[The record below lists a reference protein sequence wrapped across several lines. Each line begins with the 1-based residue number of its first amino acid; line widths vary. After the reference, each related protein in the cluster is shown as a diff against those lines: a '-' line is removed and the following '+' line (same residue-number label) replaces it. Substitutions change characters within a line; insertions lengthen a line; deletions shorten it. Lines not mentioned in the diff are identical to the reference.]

1 MIVLR
6 NIFTLSGGNVLR
18 SACIRAT
25 NKIDGYKLDHSVSWA
40 LLTQL
45 LEVSRPKLL
54 MAKNTSIKKVT

>member
-1 MIVLR
+1 M
-6 NIFTLSGGNVLR
+6 R

-25 NKIDGYKLDHSVSWA
+25 KKIDGYKLDHSVSWA

-54 MAKNTSIKKVT
+54 AAKNTSIKKVT